1 MASLYMAINLTT
13 FKGDQAMTPKTQYY
27 MNQLAKLSDERISV
41 VVSDESGNQTNRTT
55 LTPEL
60 IGILIERLI
69 KCSQK

>member
-1 MASLYMAINLTT
+1 
-13 FKGDQAMTPKTQYY
+13 MTPKTQYY